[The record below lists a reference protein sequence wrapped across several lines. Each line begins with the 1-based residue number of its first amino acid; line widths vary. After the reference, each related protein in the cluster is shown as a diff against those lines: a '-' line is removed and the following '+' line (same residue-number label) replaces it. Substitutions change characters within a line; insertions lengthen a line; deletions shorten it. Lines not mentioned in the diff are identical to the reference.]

1 MWYPFHKLDRR
12 QRGQRFLLWVLI
24 HTAVMVTIGRA
35 NQRLVTEAAP
45 AHIVSLELAGT
56 LEKARA
62 VLASWDRE
70 QQLFA
75 VFGIGADY
83 LYIFIYGIL
92 LAAGAAWGAA
102 VFKQG
107 FLSTL
112 GIWLSRAMI
121 FAGLADA
128 VENYAM
134 LQLFWGQQSQG
145 WVSLAY
151 NCASLKFLLVIAA
164 IVYSLLTT
172 LAAFTWRKR
181 QGT

>member
-1 MWYPFHKLDRR
+1 MWYPFHNLDRK
-12 QRGQRFLLWVLI
+12 QRGQRFLLWALI

-35 NQRLVTEAAP
+35 NRRLITDEAP
-45 AHIVSLELAGT
+45 GHIVSLELAGT
-56 LEKARA
+56 LQKARA
-62 VLASWDRE
+62 IIASWDRS

-92 LAAGAAWGAA
+92 LAAGAAWGAT
-102 VFKQG
+102 VFKPG
-107 FLSTL
+107 MLSRL
-112 GIWLSRAMI
+112 GVFLSRAMI
-121 FAGLADA
+121 IAGAADA

-151 NCASLKFLLVIAA
+151 NCASLKFLIVIAA
-164 IVYSLLTT
+164 IVYCLLTT
-172 LAAFTWRKR
+172 LAAFTWRR
-181 QGT
+181 VRT

>member
-1 MWYPFHKLDRR
+1 MWYPFHDLDRR

-24 HTAVMVTIGRA
+24 HTVIMLGIGSA
-35 NQRLVTEAAP
+35 NARLVTEAAP
-45 AHIVSLELAGT
+45 GHIVSLELAGT
-56 LEKARA
+56 LEQARA
-62 VLASWDRE
+62 ILASWDRE

-83 LYIFIYGIL
+83 LYIFVYGTL
-92 LAAGAAWGAA
+92 LAAGAAWGAL

-107 FLSTL
+107 LLSNV
-112 GIWLSRAMI
+112 GVFLSRAMI
-121 FAGLADA
+121 VAGLADA

-134 LQLFWGQQSQG
+134 LQLFWGEQSQG

-151 NCASLKFLLVIAA
+151 YCASLKFLIVISA

-172 LAAFTWRKR
+172 VAAFTWRR
-181 QGT
+181 LRL

>member
-1 MWYPFHKLDRR
+1 MWYPFHRLERR
-12 QRGQRFLLWVLI
+12 QRGQRFLLWVVI
-24 HTAVMVTIGRA
+24 HTAVMLTIGRA

-56 LEKARA
+56 LERARA

-83 LYIFIYGIL
+83 LYIFIYGAL

-102 VFKQG
+102 VFERG
-107 FLSTL
+107 FLSRL
-112 GIWLSRAMI
+112 GAWLSRALI
-121 FAGLADA
+121 VAGLADA

-134 LQLFWGQQSQG
+134 LQLFWGEQTQG
-145 WVSLAY
+145 WVSLSY
-151 NCASLKFLLVIAA
+151 YCASLKFLIVVLA
-164 IVYSLLTT
+164 IVYALLTS
-172 LAAFTWRKR
+172 LAAFTWRR
-181 QGT
+181 SPRG